1 MTYKWL
7 RRIIG
12 GLSFTSALFIFQ
24 ACYGTPQDEMMADV
38 LIEGQVTSKVTGKPI
53 QGIKVSI
60 NVGSSYELTDADG
73 RFALYTYLED
83 STNIRFESL
92 DSVQNTYQLLCD
104 TVVKQTNNKV
114 TLDVKL
120 DSK

>member
-1 MTYKWL
+1 MAYKWL

-24 ACYGTPQDEMMADV
+24 ACYGTPHDDFEDV
-38 LIEGQVTSKVTGKPI
+38 YIKGQVTSTVTGKPLK
-53 QGIKVSI
+53 GIRVYVTEDSQ
-60 NVGSSYELTDADG
+60 YEFTSEDG
-73 RFALYTYLED
+73 RYSLHAFRTSAA
-83 STNIRFESL
+83 SIRFESL
-92 DSVQNTYQLLCD
+92 DTVTNNYLILKD
-104 TVVKQTNNKV
+104 TVLSLSSSQV

>member
-1 MTYKWL
+1 MAYKWL

-24 ACYGTPQDEMMADV
+24 ACYGTPNDEFEDV
-38 LIEGQVTSKVTGKPI
+38 LIEGQVTSIQTGKPLK
-53 QGIKVSI
+53 GIRVYVTEDSQ
-60 NVGSSYELTDADG
+60 YEFTSDDG
-73 RFALYTYLED
+73 RYSLHAYRT
-83 STNIRFESL
+83 SAASIRFESL
-92 DSVQNTYQLLCD
+92 DTVTNSYLVLKD
-104 TVVKQTNNKV
+104 TVMALSDSQI